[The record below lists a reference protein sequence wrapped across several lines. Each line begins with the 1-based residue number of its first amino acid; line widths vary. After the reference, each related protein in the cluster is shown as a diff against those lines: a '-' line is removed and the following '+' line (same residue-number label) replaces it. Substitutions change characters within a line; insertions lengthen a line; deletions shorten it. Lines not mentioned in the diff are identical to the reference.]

1 MWIFHRLRSNE
12 FPIPFFELSMDAQ
25 SFSST
30 ALQVNVFNIT
40 SNSIQIDNITLLSE
54 ERVYITYLKTSNRI
68 VIILFTFIE
77 KIKNYKLLNYSFE
90 KHCCVFDV
98 LQIAL
103 HAHEKIAPCSLSL
116 SVHNNVSERKGKVII
131 IIKYPHTHKI
141 ISDQIVKNTIK
152 ILMMI

>member
-98 LQIAL
+98 FF
-103 HAHEKIAPCSLSL
+103 
-116 SVHNNVSERKGKVII
+116 G
-131 IIKYPHTHKI
+131 HK
-141 ISDQIVKNTIK
+141 
-152 ILMMI
+152 